1 VIVYSDFLNKRVRL
15 CSIDDIEDSIF
26 SGSISWSEACEFLS
40 VIKGHERSEIDDS
53 TSSLCNSL
61 GLPHSMWPVLLT
73 GTRRREIT
81 EELTREFSDA
91 KKVTKDYFST
101 WLKVRRFL
109 DSLGVVKLD
118 AKKFRDACPSHSRM
132 VHKVENSEVQKIIY
146 KTSKS
151 STGRLTIAS
160 GPNFLVLPRESR
172 GALCAFEEGSSI
184 YSIDFTSLEPRVA
197 LWVSSV
203 KSSEEDVYATLMNM
217 CEISERAVAKQATL
231 SALYGAGVSRLSRTL
246 GGISRAKSLV
256 ERVSRFFEVPD
267 LEKRL
272 NQQAE
277 EGYIFNAFG
286 RPLHEAKKQPR
297 LRVNHYIQSTSA
309 ELANLLFSDLCE
321 KNPDVKPLLV
331 IHDALIVEIPDH
343 AKLKFFDDAKSIYH
357 KGIWFPTKTE
367 DVNI

>member
-15 CSIDDIEDSIF
+15 CSIETDDSIF
-26 SGSISWSEACEFLS
+26 DGSISWSEACEFLS
-40 VIKGHERSEIDDS
+40 VVKGHERSEIDAP
-53 TSSLCNSL
+53 TLSLCDSL

-81 EELTREFSDA
+81 EQVERELTDA
-91 KKVTKDYFST
+91 KKMTKDYFAT
-101 WLKVRRFL
+101 WIKVRRFL

-118 AKKFRDACPSHSRM
+118 AKKFREACPSHSRM
-132 VHKVENSEVQKIIY
+132 AREVENSEVQRIIY

-151 STGRLTIAS
+151 STGRLTIVS

-172 GALCAFEEGSSI
+172 DALCTFEEGSSI

-197 LWVSSV
+197 LWVSST
-203 KSSEEDVYATLMNM
+203 KPSEEDVYATLMSM
-217 CEISERAVAKQATL
+217 CEISERAVAKQVTL

-277 EGYIFNAFG
+277 EGHISNAFG

-297 LRVNHYIQSTSA
+297 LRVNHYVQSTSA

-331 IHDALIVEIPDH
+331 IHDALIVEVPDR
-343 AKLKFFDDAKSIYH
+343 AKRKFFDDAKSIYH
-357 KGIWFPTKTE
+357 EDIWFPTKTE